1 MIEQNV
7 NKKGTVMSDHRP
19 IVSLIGKTEFIRMVR
34 YKSENQIGVLAKF
47 MSAIASEGGSVGDVK
62 TRKLGKF
69 YIWRDVTII
78 ANDREHFAQILKA
91 IRALKQTKVEQI
103 IDEVLERHQG
113 GKIKM
118 EINTKIETV
127 NDMRAVYTPGVA
139 DVCRLLQKDP
149 NEAYNYTWVH
159 QTVALLTNGS
169 RTLGLG
175 NIGPLAAMPVM
186 EGKAALFRKFTGYNM
201 VPIPIDTTDPQ
212 KFIDTAIRLSP
223 GFGAIHLE
231 DISAPECFEI
241 ESALVKHLNIP
252 VMHDDQ
258 DGTAVVCLAAVINAC
273 RIVKGD
279 LEKVQIGQVG
289 LGAAGSAI
297 ARLIMAYTK
306 RNVLCCDK
314 NPAAVDRLEAFR
326 QSSATL
332 EQIMEHC
339 DVVISTTG
347 VEGLISPSL
356 VKRQQ
361 IILALTNPIPEITE
375 EQALN
380 AGAAFYSDGRYVN
393 NLLAYPGIFKGALE
407 TRATGINDSMLL
419 AAVQAIVEV
428 TPQGE
433 IVPSPLDLS
442 VHRAVTRAV
451 AKAAMESGVAQ
462 KELDDEY
469 FDVEEMT

>member
-1 MIEQNV
+1 
-7 NKKGTVMSDHRP
+7 MSPHKTHA
-19 IVSLIGKTEFIRMVR
+19 SQGEKTEFIRMVR
-34 YKSENQIGVLAKF
+34 YKSENQIGVLSDF
-47 MSAIASEGGSVGDVK
+47 VSAIAGQGGSIGDIT

-78 ANDREHFAQILKA
+78 ANDREHFARILKA
-91 IRALKQTKVEQI
+91 IRALKKTTVEQI

-118 EINTKIETV
+118 ELNHPIETI
-127 NDMRAVYTPGVA
+127 NDMRAIYTPGVA

-149 NEAYNYTWVH
+149 GEAYNYTWIH
-159 QTVALLTNGS
+159 HTVALLTNGS

-186 EGKAALFRKFTGYNM
+186 EGKAALFKKFTGYNM
-201 VPIPIDTTDPQ
+201 VPIPINTTDSQ
-212 KFIDTAIRLSP
+212 AFIETAIRISP

-241 ESALVKHLNIP
+241 ETALVKHLNIP

-258 DGTAVVCLAAVINAC
+258 YGTAVVCLAAVINAC

-279 LEKVQIGQVG
+279 LKTVQIGQIG
-289 LGAAGSAI
+289 LGAAGRAI

-306 RNVLCCDK
+306 RNIWCCDK
-314 NPAAVDRLEAFR
+314 NPAAVDRLETFR
-326 QSSATL
+326 QNSATL
-332 EQIMEHC
+332 EEVMTRC

-347 VEGLISPSL
+347 VKGLIAPSM
-356 VKRQQ
+356 VKQHQ
-361 IILALTNPIPEITE
+361 IILALTNPVPEITE
-375 EQALN
+375 EQALK

-407 TRATGINDSMLL
+407 TRATKINDPMLL
-419 AAVQAIVEV
+419 AAVQAIVEA

-433 IVPSPLDLS
+433 IVPSPLDPT
-442 VHRAVTRAV
+442 VHRAVRKAV
-451 AKAAMESGVAQ
+451 AKAAMTSGMAQ
-462 KELDDEY
+462 KHLDDEY
-469 FDVEEMT
+469 FDVEEKT

>member
-1 MIEQNV
+1 MTDN
-7 NKKGTVMSDHRP
+7 RP
-19 IVSLIGKTEFIRMVR
+19 ILSRTGKTEFIRMIR
-34 YKSENQIGVLAKF
+34 YKSENQVGVLAEF
-47 MSAIASEGGSVGDVK
+47 MTAIANEGGSVGDVK

-78 ANDREHFAQILKA
+78 ANDREHFLRILKA
-91 IRALKQTKVEQI
+91 IHALKKTIVEQI

-118 EINTKIETV
+118 ELNHSIDTT

-139 DVCRLLQKDP
+139 DVCRLIQNYP
-149 NEAYNYTWVH
+149 NEAYNYTWIH

-201 VPIPIDTTDPQ
+201 IPIPINTTDPQ
-212 KFIDTAIRLSP
+212 EFIDTAIRISP

-258 DGTAVVCLAAVINAC
+258 DGTAVVCLSAVINAC
-273 RIVKGD
+273 RMVKGD

-306 RNVLCCDK
+306 RNVWCCDN
-314 NPAAVDRLEAFR
+314 NPAAIDRLEEFR
-326 QSSATL
+326 QNSASL
-332 EQIMEHC
+332 EEIMKRC

-347 VEGLISPSL
+347 VEGLIDPSM
-356 VKRQQ
+356 VKKGQ
-361 IILALTNPIPEITE
+361 IILALTNPVPEITE
-375 EQALN
+375 EQALK

-407 TRATGINDSMLL
+407 TRAMEINESMLL
-419 AAVQAIVEV
+419 AAVQALIET

-433 IVPSPLDLS
+433 IVPSPLDPT
-442 VHRAVTRAV
+442 VHKTVTKAV
-451 AKAAMESGVAQ
+451 AKAAMTSGVAQ
-462 KELDDEY
+462 KHLDDEY
-469 FDVEEMT
+469 FDAEEKTWGYHQ

>member
-1 MIEQNV
+1 MPSS
-7 NKKGTVMSDHRP
+7 KPPLSR
-19 IVSLIGKTEFIRMVR
+19 SGKTEFIRMIR
-34 YKSENQIGVLAKF
+34 YKSENKIGVLSDF
-47 MSAIASEGGSVGDVK
+47 VSAIADQGGSIGDVT
-62 TRKLGKF
+62 TRKLGKY

-78 ANDREHFAQILKA
+78 ANDREHFVRVLKA
-91 IRALKQTKVEQI
+91 IHALDKTVVEQI

-118 EINTKIETV
+118 ELNHRIETI

-139 DVCRLLQKDP
+139 DVCRLIQQYP
-149 NEAYNYTWVH
+149 SEAYNYTWVH
-159 QTVALLTNGS
+159 HTVALLTNGS

-201 VPIPIDTTDPQ
+201 IPIPIDTTDPQ
-212 KFIDTAIRLSP
+212 EFIETAIRISP

-241 ESALVKHLNIP
+241 ETALVKHLNIP

-258 DGTAVVCLAAVINAC
+258 YGTAVVCLAAVINAC
-273 RIVKGD
+273 RLVKGD
-279 LEKVQIGQVG
+279 LKTVQMGQVG

-306 RNVLCCDK
+306 RNVWCCDK
-314 NPAAVDRLEAFR
+314 NAAAVDRLEVFR
-326 QSSATL
+326 QNSATL
-332 EQIMEHC
+332 EEVMQRC

-347 VEGLISPSL
+347 VEGLIPPSM
-356 VKRQQ
+356 VKPQQ

-375 EQALN
+375 EQAMN

-407 TRATGINDSMLL
+407 TRATKINDPMLL
-419 AAVQAIVEV
+419 AAVEAIVES
-428 TPQGE
+428 TPEGE
-433 IVPSPLDLS
+433 VVPSALDPI
-442 VHRAVTRAV
+442 VHRAVTKAV
-451 AKAAMESGVAQ
+451 AKAAMASCVAQ
-462 KELDDEY
+462 KHLDDEY
-469 FDVEEMT
+469 FDVEEKT

>member
-1 MIEQNV
+1 MPEQ
-7 NKKGTVMSDHRP
+7 KP
-19 IVSLIGKTEFIRMVR
+19 IISLVGKMEFIRMVR
-34 YKSENQIGVLAKF
+34 YKSENQVGVLAQF
-47 MSAIASEGGSVGDVK
+47 LTAIANEGGSIGDVK

-69 YIWRDVTII
+69 FIWRDVTII
-78 ANDREHFAQILKA
+78 ANDREHFAKILKA
-91 IRALKQTKVEQI
+91 IRTLKQTKIEQI

-113 GKIKM
+113 GKIRM
-118 EINTKIETV
+118 ELNTRIENV

-139 DVCRLLQKDP
+139 DVCRLIQKDP
-149 NEAYNYTWVH
+149 NEAYNYTWIH
-159 QTVALLTNGS
+159 KTVALLTNGS

-175 NIGPLAAMPVM
+175 NVGPVACMPVM

-201 VPIPIDTTDPQ
+201 IPIPINTMDPQ
-212 KFIDTAIRLSP
+212 DFIDTAIRISA

-241 ESALVKHLNIP
+241 EEALVKHLDIP

-273 RIVKGD
+273 RIVNGD

-297 ARLIMAYTK
+297 ARLIMVYTK
-306 RNVLCCDK
+306 RRVWCCDN
-314 NPAAVDRLEAFR
+314 NPAAVNRLEEFR
-326 QSSATL
+326 QNRATL
-332 EQIMEHC
+332 KEIMERC

-347 VEGLISPSL
+347 VEGLIDPSM
-356 VKRQQ
+356 VKPQQ

-375 EQALN
+375 EQALA

-407 TRATGINDSMLL
+407 TRATGINDHMLL
-419 AAVQAIVEV
+419 AAVQAIVEA

-433 IVPSPLDLS
+433 IVPSPLDLT

-451 AKAAMESGVAQ
+451 AKAAMASGVAQ

-469 FDVEEMT
+469 FDIEEKT

>member
-1 MIEQNV
+1 
-7 NKKGTVMSDHRP
+7 MSDHKP
-19 IVSLIGKTEFIRMVR
+19 IVSLTGKTEFIRMLR
-34 YKSENQIGVLAKF
+34 YKSENQVGVFAEF
-47 MSAIASEGGSVGDVK
+47 ITAIANEGGSVGDVK

-78 ANDREHFAQILKA
+78 ANDREHFLRILKA
-91 IRALKQTKVEQI
+91 IHALKKTHVELI

-118 EINTKIETV
+118 ELNHSIDTT
-127 NDMRAVYTPGVA
+127 NDLRAAYTPGVA
-139 DVCRLLQKDP
+139 DVCRLIQNYP
-149 NEAYNYTWVH
+149 NEAYNYTWIH
-159 QTVALLTNGS
+159 KTVALLTNGS

-186 EGKAALFRKFTGYNM
+186 EGKAALFNKFTGYNM
-201 VPIPIDTTDPQ
+201 VPIPINTTDP
-212 KFIDTAIRLSP
+212 KEFIDTAIRLSP

-241 ESALVKHLNIP
+241 ETELVKHLNIP

-306 RNVLCCDK
+306 RNVWCCDK
-314 NPAAVDRLEAFR
+314 NPAAVNRLEEFR
-326 QSSATL
+326 QNKATL
-332 EQIMEHC
+332 EEIMERC

-347 VEGLISPSL
+347 VERLIDPSM
-356 VKRQQ
+356 VKKQQ

-375 EQALN
+375 EQALK

-407 TRATGINDSMLL
+407 TRATGINDPMLL
-419 AAVQAIVEV
+419 AAVQAIVEA

-433 IVPSPLDLS
+433 IVPSPLDS
-442 VHRAVTRAV
+442 TVHVAVTKAV
-451 AKAAMESGVAQ
+451 AKAAMTSGVAQ
-462 KELDDEY
+462 KYFDDEY
-469 FDVEEMT
+469 FDVEEKT

>member
-1 MIEQNV
+1 MI
-7 NKKGTVMSDHRP
+7 
-19 IVSLIGKTEFIRMVR
+19 R
-34 YKSENQIGVLAKF
+34 YKSENHVGVLAKF
-47 MSAIASEGGSVGDVK
+47 MTAIADESGSVGDVK

-78 ANDREHFAQILKA
+78 ANDREHFERILKA
-91 IRALKQTKVEQI
+91 IRALKKTTVEQI

-118 EINTKIETV
+118 DISHPIETI

-139 DVCRLLQKDP
+139 DVCRLIQKDSD
-149 NEAYNYTWVH
+149 EAYNYTWIH
-159 QTVALLTNGS
+159 QTVALLTNGT

-175 NIGPLAAMPVM
+175 DIGPVAAMPVM
-186 EGKAALFRKFTGYNM
+186 EGKAALFRKFTGCNM
-201 VPIPIDTTDPQ
+201 IPIPIISKDPQ
-212 KFIDTAIRLSP
+212 KFIDTAIQISS

-241 ESALVKHLNIP
+241 EEALVKHLNIP

-306 RNVLCCDK
+306 RNVWCCDN
-314 NPAAVDRLEAFR
+314 NPAAIDRLEEFR
-326 QSSATL
+326 QNRATL
-332 EQIMEHC
+332 EEIMERC

-347 VEGLISPSL
+347 VEGLIDPSM
-356 VKRQQ
+356 VKPQQ
-361 IILALTNPIPEITE
+361 IILALTNPVPEITE
-375 EQALN
+375 EQALK

-407 TRATGINDSMLL
+407 TRATGINDPMLL
-419 AAVQAIVEV
+419 AAVQAIVDA

-433 IVPSPLDLS
+433 IVPSPLDPT
-442 VHRAVTRAV
+442 VHRAVTKAV
-451 AKAAMESGVAQ
+451 AKAAMTSGIAQ
-462 KELDDEY
+462 KDLDEEY
-469 FDVEEMT
+469 FDIEEKV

>member
-1 MIEQNV
+1 MASS
-7 NKKGTVMSDHRP
+7 KKRAAQG
-19 IVSLIGKTEFIRMVR
+19 GKTEFIRMVR
-34 YKSENQIGVLAKF
+34 YKSENQVGVLAQF
-47 MSAIASEGGSVGDVK
+47 VSAISEQGGSIGDVK

-78 ANDREHFAQILKA
+78 ANDREHFAKILKA
-91 IRALKQTKVEQI
+91 IRVLEKTKVEQI
-103 IDEVLERHQG
+103 VDEVLERHLG

-118 EINTKIETV
+118 ELNHRIETI
-127 NDMRAVYTPGVA
+127 NDMRAIYTPGVA
-139 DVCRLLQKDP
+139 DVCKIIQKDP
-149 NEAYNYTWVH
+149 SEAYNYTWVH
-159 QTVALLTNGS
+159 HTVALLTNGS

-201 VPIPIDTTDPQ
+201 VPVPIDTTNSQ
-212 KFIDTAIRLSP
+212 EFIDTAIRLSP

-241 ESALVKHLNIP
+241 ETELVKRLSIP

-258 DGTAVVCLAAVINAC
+258 YGTAVVCLAAVINAC

-279 LEKVQIGQVG
+279 LEKVRIGQIG

-297 ARLIMAYTK
+297 ARLIMAYTN
-306 RNVLCCDK
+306 RTIWCCDK
-314 NPAAVDRLEAFR
+314 NPSAVERLEVFR
-326 QSSATL
+326 QNSATL
-332 EQIMEHC
+332 EQVMERC

-347 VEGLISPSL
+347 VKGLISPAL
-356 VKRQQ
+356 VKKQQ
-361 IILALTNPIPEITE
+361 IILALSNPIPEITE
-375 EQALN
+375 EEAMK

-407 TRATGINDSMLL
+407 TRARKINDPMLL
-419 AAVQAIVEV
+419 GAVQAIVDA

-433 IVPSPLDLS
+433 IVPSPLDPT
-442 VHRAVTRAV
+442 VHVAVTKAV
-451 AKAAMESGVAQ
+451 AKAAMTSGVAQ
-462 KELDDEY
+462 KYFEDEY
-469 FDVEEMT
+469 FDVEEKS

>member
-1 MIEQNV
+1 
-7 NKKGTVMSDHRP
+7 MSDHKP
-19 IVSLIGKTEFIRMVR
+19 IISLVGKTEFIRMVR
-34 YKSENQIGVLAKF
+34 YKSENQVGVLAKF
-47 MSAIASEGGSVGDVK
+47 MAAIASQGGSIGDVT

-69 YIWRDVTII
+69 YIWRDVTVI
-78 ANDREHFAQILKA
+78 ANDREHFSQILHA
-91 IRALKQTKVEQI
+91 IRALEQTTVEQI

-118 EINTKIETV
+118 DISHPIETI

-149 NEAYNYTWVH
+149 DEAYNYTWIH
-159 QTVALLTNGS
+159 QTVALLTNGT

-175 NIGPLAAMPVM
+175 DIGPVAAMPVM

-201 VPIPIDTTDPQ
+201 IPIPILSKDP
-212 KFIDTAIRLSP
+212 KEFIETAIQISA

-241 ESALVKHLNIP
+241 EAALVKQLNIP

-279 LEKVQIGQVG
+279 LAKVQIGQIG

-306 RNVLCCDK
+306 RNVWCCDN
-314 NPAAVDRLEAFR
+314 NPAAIDRIDAFR
-326 QSSATL
+326 QNSATL
-332 EQIMEHC
+332 EQIMERC

-347 VEGLISPSL
+347 VERLIDPSM
-356 VKRQQ
+356 VRPQQ
-361 IILALTNPIPEITE
+361 IILALTNPVPEITE
-375 EQALN
+375 EEALN

-393 NLLAYPGIFKGALE
+393 NLLAYPGIFKGALA
-407 TRATGINDSMLL
+407 TRATGINDAMLL
-419 AAVQAIVEV
+419 AAVQAIVES
-428 TPQGE
+428 TPQEE
-433 IVPSPLDLS
+433 IVPSPLDPS
-442 VHRAVTRAV
+442 VHRAVTKAV
-451 AKAAMESGVAQ
+451 AKAAMNSGVA
-462 KELDDEY
+462 KKDLDEEY
-469 FDVEEMT
+469 FDVEEKTEGSHH